1 LLILSFDTATDV
13 ATACLTR
20 DGQMLGQRAT
30 HGRST
35 SAQHLLFD
43 VAALLS
49 EARVETT
56 DLEAIVVGSGP
67 GTFTGLRIGLAT
79 GRALGFALQIPVRGV
94 STLDALLHGDGVDVA
109 CIDARRGEVFAAGT
123 GIEPCVV
130 KPEALA
136 AKLLPGAVVAGDG
149 AVRYREQ
156 LGAAA
161 VPPDDSPLHVP
172 WAANHAA
179 LIGRA
184 GPPEPTY
191 LRAPDADRVLTKGA
205 AR

>member
-1 LLILSFDTATDV
+1 M
-13 ATACLTR
+13 ATACLSR
-20 DGQMLGQRAT
+20 DGAVLGQRAT

-35 SAQHLLFD
+35 SAQHLLSHVD
-43 VAALLS
+43 ALL
-49 EARVETT
+49 ADAGVETT
-56 DLEAIVVGSGP
+56 DLEAIVVGTGP

-94 STLDALLHGDGVDVA
+94 STLDALLHGDGVQVA
-109 CIDARRGEVFAAGT
+109 CIDARRGEVFAAGA
-123 GIEPCVV
+123 GVEPGAMA
-130 KPEALA
+130 PEALA
-136 AKLLPGAVVAGDG
+136 ARLQPGTVVAGDG

-156 LGAAA
+156 LGGMR
-161 VPPDDSPLHVP
+161 VPPDDSPLHTP

-179 LIGRA
+179 LIDRA

-191 LRAPDADRVLTKGA
+191 LRAPDADRVLSKGA

>member
-13 ATACLTR
+13 ATACLSR
-20 DGQMLGQRAT
+20 DGEVLGQRAT
-30 HGRST
+30 HGRNT
-35 SAQHLLFD
+35 AAQHLLSD
-43 VAALLS
+43 VDGLLS
-49 EARVETT
+49 GTGLETA
-56 DLEAIVVGSGP
+56 DLEAIVVGTGP

-79 GRALGFALQIPVRGV
+79 ARALAFALQIPVRGV

-109 CIDARRGEVFAAGT
+109 CIDARRGEVFAAGA

-130 KPEALA
+130 APERLA
-136 AKLLPGAVVAGDG
+136 ERLPAGAVVVGDG
-149 AVRYREQ
+149 AVRYRQE
-156 LGAAA
+156 LGEAA
-161 VPPDDSPLHVP
+161 VPPDESALHVP

-184 GPPEPTY
+184 GPPDPTY
-191 LRAPDADRVLTKGA
+191 LRAPDADRVLTNGA